1 MKIKICGITN
11 VQDGLT
17 AVSLGTD
24 MLGFNFYPP
33 SKRYITPVACADLI
47 AELEAAGAHATW
59 VGVFVNS
66 PADEIRAIM
75 DQCGLHLAQLHGDE
89 PPSMLTELGE
99 MAFRAIRPS
108 SLAEAERQIATLPH
122 RPPPAFLIDA
132 YHPSHYA
139 GSGAAGD
146 WEMAKTIARQPSVAR
161 TPILLA
167 GGLTAENVGT
177 AVSQVNPW
185 GVDVASGVESAPG
198 IKDATKMK
206 AFIQQARGA

>member
-1 MKIKICGITN
+1 MMKIKICGITN

-33 SKRYITPVACADLI
+33 SKRYITPAACAELI
-47 AELEAAGAHATW
+47 AELEAQGAHARW

-66 PADEIRAIM
+66 PIEEVRAIM
-75 DQCGLHLAQLHGDE
+75 AQCGLHLAQLHGDE
-89 PPSMLTELGE
+89 PPSMLAELGA
-99 MAFRAIRPS
+99 MAFRAIRPAS
-108 SLAEAERQIATLPH
+108 AAEAEAQIATLPH

-132 YHPSHYA
+132 YHPSEYG
-139 GSGAAGD
+139 GSGAVGD
-146 WEMAKTIARQPSVAR
+146 WELAKAIAVRS
-161 TPILLA
+161 PILLA
-167 GGLTAENVGT
+167 GGLTVENVKT

-198 IKDATKMK
+198 IKDAAKMK
-206 AFIQQARGA
+206 AFIKAARSK

>member
-17 AVSLGTD
+17 AVSLNTD

-33 SKRYITPVACADLI
+33 SKRYITPAACAELI
-47 AELEAAGAHATW
+47 AELEARGARATW

-66 PADEIRAIM
+66 PIEEVRAIVA
-75 DQCGLHLAQLHGDE
+75 QCGLHLAQLHGDE
-89 PPSMLTELGE
+89 PPSMLAELGA

-108 SLAEAERQIATLPH
+108 SPDEAARQIATLPH

-132 YHPSHYA
+132 YHPSEYG
-139 GSGAAGD
+139 GSGAVGD
-146 WEMAKTIARQPSVAR
+146 WEMAKSIATRF
-161 TPILLA
+161 PILLA
-167 GGLTAENVGT
+167 GGLTAENVKT

-198 IKDATKMK
+198 IKDAAKMK
-206 AFIQQARGA
+206 AFIEQVASCK